1 MELNRKNLINIF
13 NALLDHFQYS
23 INDIDSYEE
32 LTEKEKEII
41 SKEVFDFLT
50 RQ

>member
-1 MELNRKNLINIF
+1 MKINSKNLINIF
-13 NALLDHFQYS
+13 NTLLDHFQYS
-23 INDIDSYEE
+23 IDDIDSYEE

-41 SKEVFDFLT
+41 SKEIFDFLT

>member
-1 MELNRKNLINIF
+1 MKLNRENLINIF
-13 NALLDHFQYS
+13 SALLDHFQYS